1 MSADPKGVAVLVGAG
16 SIGQAIVRRTGFG
29 RKVVVADLRLE
40 NAEAAA
46 GVLEGAGFSCTAV
59 CTDLGARASVEELAQ
74 RCQELGSVDRVI
86 CAAGVSP
93 SQAPV
98 EDILRVDLYGT
109 AVMLEVFGRI
119 VARGGAGLVVS
130 SQSERRMPALSQEEN
145 DLLAMTPAEE
155 LLALPLLRNVSDT
168 LRAYQ
173 LAKRCNALRVAAEC
187 IAWGRRGARL
197 NAVSPGIVMTPLA
210 RDELEGPRGAGY
222 RAMLSGMPAGRAAT
236 PDEVG
241 ELGAWL
247 LGERAQFVTGSD
259 FLMDGGATASYFYG
273 DLRILRAK
281 TREDGTSV

>member
-1 MSADPKGVAVLVGAG
+1 M
-16 SIGQAIVRRTGFG
+16 
-29 RKVVVADLRLE
+29 
-40 NAEAAA
+40 
-46 GVLEGAGFSCTAV
+46 
-59 CTDLGARASVEELAQ
+59 
-74 RCQELGSVDRVI
+74 DRVI

-98 EDILRVDLYGT
+98 ENILRVDLYGT

-187 IAWGRRGARL
+187 IAW
-197 NAVSPGIVMTPLA
+197 
-210 RDELEGPRGAGY
+210 
-222 RAMLSGMPAGRAAT
+222 
-236 PDEVG
+236 
-241 ELGAWL
+241 
-247 LGERAQFVTGSD
+247 
-259 FLMDGGATASYFYG
+259 
-273 DLRILRAK
+273 
-281 TREDGTSV
+281 